1 MSGPWIVAFILLG
14 GLLGLLCVLF
24 LALARYVAALAS
36 RLPDPVPL
44 ELAQGPPTG
53 SRLEDVPLP
62 RGFVDIVA
70 GPNGSAGPA
79 AASRLA
85 LVFLS
90 TSCTACR
97 TMIGG
102 LNRFAR
108 DWSELR
114 VVSVVSGRGEEAER
128 MARALSS
135 PESVVDGDATLARA
149 FGVATVP
156 FAFLYDHGELRAK
169 GVVNDREMLES
180 LVAGRTRKEGDELL
194 ESFAT
199 LQGD

>member
-1 MSGPWIVAFILLG
+1 MTGPWIVAFVLVG
-14 GLLGLLCVLF
+14 GLLGLLCILF

-44 ELAQGPPTG
+44 ELAQGPQLG

-62 RGFVDIVA
+62 RGFVDVVA
-70 GPNGSAGPA
+70 GSNGSGGA
-79 AASRLA
+79 AVSRLT

-97 TMIGG
+97 TMISG

-108 DWSELR
+108 DWSEVR

-128 MARALSS
+128 MARARTS
-135 PESVVDGDATLARA
+135 PESVVDGDATLARV

-156 FAFLYDHGELRAK
+156 FAFLYEHGELRAK

-180 LVAGRTRKEGDELL
+180 LLAGRTRKEGDRLV
-194 ESFAT
+194 ESFAS
-199 LQGD
+199 LHGD